1 MLIYIWVCAAP
12 FVEHFLF
19 LSDKFVLNQEVS
31 ILKDQVISVILS
43 NVISTLITIIMWL
56 LFNWIAQTIKYLNKQ
71 TQNIW
76 KTIVAV
82 RKKSKNVLW
91 KKVYKNLWLT
101 VSQGRAE
108 HGGVWGGGGCN
119 TPPLF
124 WNLSVFWQNVSVKFP
139 EPMLSVN
146 LEYFIIKND
155 MHNSINIQS
164 RRNQTF
170 TGDDGF

>member
-108 HGGVWGGGGCN
+108 HGGVWGGEGGV
-119 TPPLF
+119 TPLHSF
-124 WNLSVFWQNVSVKFP
+124 EICQ
-139 EPMLSVN
+139 
-146 LEYFIIKND
+146 YFDK
-155 MHNSINIQS
+155 MC
-164 RRNQTF
+164 R
-170 TGDDGF
+170 

>member
-91 KKVYKNLWLT
+91 KKVYKNLW
-101 VSQGRAE
+101 R
-108 HGGVWGGGGCN
+108 
-119 TPPLF
+119 
-124 WNLSVFWQNVSVKFP
+124 
-139 EPMLSVN
+139 
-146 LEYFIIKND
+146 
-155 MHNSINIQS
+155 
-164 RRNQTF
+164 
-170 TGDDGF
+170 